1 MTDKR
6 NRILLVEDFED
17 GRIALSKLL
26 QVEGYTVLEAT
37 DGAQAIEIATRERPD
52 LVLMDLSLPVV
63 DGLTA
68 TRKIRETRGLEAIP
82 IIALSGYDPAELGS
96 DAQFSGISDYLTKPV
111 DFDLLLDMLSRF
123 LPRGRS

>member
-17 GRIALSKLL
+17 GRVALSKLL

-68 TRKIRETRGLEAIP
+68 TRKIRQTPGLEAIP

-96 DAQFSGISDYLTKPV
+96 DAQVSGISDYLTKPV

-123 LPRGRS
+123 LPRGQS

>member
-1 MTDKR
+1 MAYSLRWYFNKRSQKAPPFHALHSSRRIPLIQLVYGRDHLWRVAMTNMTDKR

-52 LVLMDLSLPVV
+52 LVLMDLSLPV
-63 DGLTA
+63 
-68 TRKIRETRGLEAIP
+68 
-82 IIALSGYDPAELGS
+82 
-96 DAQFSGISDYLTKPV
+96 
-111 DFDLLLDMLSRF
+111 
-123 LPRGRS
+123 

>member
-17 GRIALSKLL
+17 GRVALSKLL

-37 DGAQAIEIATRERPD
+37 DGAQAIEIAIRERPD

-68 TRKIRETRGLEAIP
+68 TRKIRQTPGLEAIP
-82 IIALSGYDPAELGS
+82 IIALSGYDPAELAS

-111 DFDLLLDMLSRF
+111 DFDLLLDMLPRF
-123 LPRGRS
+123 LPRGQS

>member
-37 DGAQAIEIATRERPD
+37 DGAQAIEIAIRERPD

-68 TRKIRETRGLEAIP
+68 TRKIRETPGLEAIP